1 MITRDECTDI
11 INIYRNHS
19 EEDFMEED
27 GYKIIRFSS
36 LTMDSE
42 YNCYKIEFD
51 SKCLVLKITNK
62 VEIEA
67 LELLK
72 RNQIQ
77 VPSIYEIMTDMS
89 GSNKVALF
97 EEYLSGNELSLSG
110 SIKDWVDVAKQLADM
125 HTKLWDLQLPF
136 TNIKS
141 EELYNKK
148 VSDVLTSN
156 YFIDNYGDILEIVSE
171 RLDIVPKVISH
182 GDAFPTNFLID
193 NSVVSIIDLADV
205 CTLPYFS
212 DIARFTSIPNKKS
225 GVLICPYSDEIIK
238 EYYQVIQH
246 KLCLAENIFLKDVYI
261 GSFIEVAFLY
271 TQIIRSPF
279 DIEYRTFLEHFFNQY
294 AEKIRSYL

>member
-1 MITRDECTDI
+1 
-11 INIYRNHS
+11 
-19 EEDFMEED
+19 MEED

-62 VEIEA
+62 VEVEA

-77 VPSIYEIMTDMS
+77 VPSIYEIMYASCSED
-89 GSNKVALF
+89 KVALF
-97 EEYLSGNELSLSG
+97 EEYLSGNELSHNSP
-110 SIKDWVDVAKQLADM
+110 IKDWMDVAKQLANM
-125 HTKLWDLQLPF
+125 HTKLWDLQIPF
-136 TNIKS
+136 TNIIS

-156 YFIDNYGDILEIVSE
+156 YFRNNYEDILKIVRE
-171 RLDIVPKVISH
+171 RLNIVPKIISH
-182 GDAFPTNFLID
+182 GDAFPTNFLVD
-193 NSVVSIIDLADV
+193 NSEVSIIDLADV
-205 CTLPYFS
+205 CVSPYFF
-212 DIARFTSIPNKKS
+212 DIARFTSIPNKES
-225 GVLICPYSDEIIK
+225 GVLFCPDPEQVLK
-238 EYYQVIQH
+238 EYYKVIQR
-246 KLCLAENIFLKDVYI
+246 KLSFAENIFLKDVYI

-279 DIEYRTFLEHFFNQY
+279 DIEYRTLLEHFFNQY